1 MSTELPNAD
10 HSEPTDAPAARGL
23 IVFAHPALERA
34 RVAPAM
40 LHAAERVPH
49 FPVRDL
55 YDLYPDMTIDVLAE
69 QVALAV
75 SDFVV
80 LQFPLYWYSVP
91 ALLKEW
97 LDLVWVP
104 GWAYGKGGKVLK
116 GKTLGCAF
124 SAGGGGQAYGP
135 DGANRFTIAELMRPW
150 EQTAFLC
157 GMRWIPPFVIHDA
170 GDLDDAT
177 LAAEAARYARWLRT
191 ESVHAMAAVRH

>member
-1 MSTELPNAD
+1 MLENIEAKP
-10 HSEPTDAPAARGL
+10 PAFTRTARGL

-40 LHAAERVPH
+40 LKAAGTLPH

-69 QVALAV
+69 QVAMAV

-104 GWAYGKGGKVLK
+104 GWAYGRGGRVLA
-116 GKTLGCAF
+116 GKTLACAF
-124 SAGGGGQAYGP
+124 SAGGGGEAYGP
-135 DGANRFTIAELMRPW
+135 QGPNRFTIEELMRPW
-150 EQTAFLC
+150 EQTAALC
-157 GMRWIPPFVIHDA
+157 GMRWISPFVIHGA
-170 GDLDDAT
+170 GDLDDTA
-177 LAAEAARYARWLRT
+177 LSREAARYASWL
-191 ESVHAMAAVRH
+191 EAQAAAMMAGQG